1 MAKSES
7 NGLLQTIVAALAGVV
22 AVKVAASIVAT
33 GWRLATREDPP
44 QIDADTASV
53 AKKALWVAL
62 IGAATGAARQAARDT
77 VKKSRRGPA

>member
-1 MAKSES
+1 MAKDEHG
-7 NGLLQTIVAALAGVV
+7 GLLQTVAATLAGVI

-53 AKKALWVAL
+53 VKKALWVAL

-77 VKKSRRGPA
+77 VKKRRRRPA